1 MSEQKPCVFCDI
13 ITGKSPGTVIVFSN
27 ENIIIFE
34 DIRPASEHHYLAVP
48 KKHLHNV
55 RSLNA
60 DHKDLSEYFFLRG
73 ERKEWFIIKIPI
85 FFR

>member
-13 ITGKSPGTVIVFSN
+13 VAGKSPKTVIAFSN
-27 ENIIIFE
+27 ENIVIFE

-48 KKHLHNV
+48 KKHMHNV

-60 DHKDLSEYFFLRG
+60 ADKDLG
-73 ERKEWFIIKIPI
+73 ELYI
-85 FFR
+85 FDF